1 MNVSELLSEGSHGAH
16 LGLRLSGVDRDEVRA
31 ALVGEIAGEI
41 TDGLEGFAN
50 ASVQFDEQLNWA
62 ANAGLR
68 WRW

>member
-1 MNVSELLSEGSHGAH
+1 MVA
-16 LGLRLSGVDRDEVRA
+16 EV
-31 ALVGEIAGEI
+31 AGEI

-50 ASVQFDEQLNWA
+50 AEIQLDEKLNWA